1 MNKKSNIA
9 IVLAA
14 GKGSRM
20 KSEIEKQFLVLGGKP
35 LLYYSL
41 KTFEESEIID
51 QVIVVTNADRITYVK
66 EEIVEKYHLNKVRA
80 VIKGGKER
88 YLSVWEGLQY
98 LDNQKEKGN
107 VFIHD
112 SARALVSEEI
122 LERAYQGVKE
132 FKACAVGMPTK
143 DTVKIVNDQ
152 GFVEHTP
159 KRSLV
164 WNVQTPQVF
173 TMDIAYEAYKR
184 LIKEKVEEVTDD
196 AMVVETMLKLP
207 IKLIEGSY
215 ENFKITTPEDLIMA
229 ENLLKK

>member
-1 MNKKSNIA
+1 MDKKSNIA

-20 KSEIEKQFLVLGGKP
+20 KSEIEKQFLVLGDKP

-41 KTFEESEIID
+41 KTFEESSVIN
-51 QVIVVTNADRITYVK
+51 QVIIVTNSDRISYVK
-66 EEIVEKYHLNKVRA
+66 EEILARFRFKKVIA

-88 YLSVWEGLQY
+88 YLSVWEGLKY
-98 LDNQKEKGN
+98 LHNYEENGY

-122 LERAYQGVKE
+122 LVRAYQGVMK
-132 FKACAVGMPTK
+132 FQACIVGMPTK
-143 DTVKIVNDQ
+143 DTVKIANDE
-152 GFVEHTP
+152 GFVESTP

-173 TMDIAYEAYKR
+173 TRDIVYEAYR
-184 LIKEKVEEVTDD
+184 LLIEAKIEDVTDD
-196 AMVVETMLKLP
+196 AMVVETMLRHP

-215 ENFKITTPEDLIMA
+215 ENFKITTPEDLVVA
-229 ENLLKK
+229 ENLLRK